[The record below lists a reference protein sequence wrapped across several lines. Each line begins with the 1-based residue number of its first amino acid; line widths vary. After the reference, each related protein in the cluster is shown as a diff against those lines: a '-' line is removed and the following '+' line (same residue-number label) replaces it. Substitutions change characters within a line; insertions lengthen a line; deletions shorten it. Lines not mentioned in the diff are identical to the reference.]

1 RARQGAG
8 GDGEAGESVEQRDLA
23 WEHAAV
29 ERDAGEVDGD
39 DAVAGGVAG
48 DPGEVAV
55 TITMARWGRWRR
67 RRDVPVGE
75 RGAVAGAAGEQGGLE
90 LGQRVQVSLRRGRRG
105 SRGDGRHGE
114 EWQ

>member
-1 RARQGAG
+1 M
-8 GDGEAGESVEQRDLA
+8 
-23 WEHAAV
+23 

-75 RGAVAGAAGEQGGLE
+75 RGSVAGAAGE
-90 LGQRVQVSLRRGRRG
+90 
-105 SRGDGRHGE
+105 
-114 EWQ
+114 